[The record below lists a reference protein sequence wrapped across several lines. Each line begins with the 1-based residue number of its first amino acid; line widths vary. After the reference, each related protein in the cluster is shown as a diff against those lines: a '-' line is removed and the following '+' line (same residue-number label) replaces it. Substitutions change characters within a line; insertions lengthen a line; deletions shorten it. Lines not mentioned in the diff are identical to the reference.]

1 MNYYLFFAE
10 YVSKSPYSYW
20 ILVSDESLIKFDIWS
35 KRKSF
40 NSRFYTEDQVLALIE
55 EKYPNSIRRVRP
67 PLRKKWNSLEN

>member
-40 NSRFYTEDQVLALIE
+40 NSRFYTEDQVLKLID

-67 PLRKKWNSLEN
+67 PLRKKVS

>member
-40 NSRFYTEDQVLALIE
+40 NSRFYTEDQVLKLID
-55 EKYPNSIRRVRP
+55 EKYPNSIRKERP
-67 PLRKKWNSLEN
+67 PLRKKLI

>member
-10 YVSKSPYSYW
+10 YISKSPYSYW
-20 ILVSDESLIKFDIWS
+20 ILVSDVELIKFEVWS

-40 NSRFYTEDQVLALIE
+40 NSIFYTEERVLGLID

-67 PLRKKWNSLEN
+67 PLRKKHLVVK

>member
-40 NSRFYTEDQVLALIE
+40 NSRFYTEDQVLKLID
-55 EKYPNSIRRVRP
+55 EKYPNSIRKERP
-67 PLRKKWNSLEN
+67 PLRKKVS